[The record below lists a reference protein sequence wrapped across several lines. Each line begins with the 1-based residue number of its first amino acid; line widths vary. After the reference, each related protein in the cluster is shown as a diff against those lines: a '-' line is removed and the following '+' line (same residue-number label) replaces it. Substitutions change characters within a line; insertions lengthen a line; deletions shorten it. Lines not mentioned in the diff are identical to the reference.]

1 MTDTEL
7 LKKRFTELAMRSY
20 NSGIFTFTDFLGLQ
34 EQAAFEEIKTQL
46 KGIHYEKFGGAVGAE
61 RIMIRFGN
69 PEELGYEQNFP
80 ISTVKAEPV
89 SQKFADK
96 LTHRDLLGALMNLGI
111 ERCTLGDIP
120 IIDNVAYIFAN
131 EDIAPFIVSE
141 LTKAK
146 RTDLKLSLTDNI
158 PDGELYRTESRTV
171 QLASERLDA
180 LIAKLFSL
188 SRDEAQSL
196 FKKRLVFV
204 NGKLI
209 ESPSY
214 TPKVEDVVSVRGY
227 GRLIYRSYET
237 TTKKGRLNA
246 RVDVYI

>member
-61 RIMIRFGN
+61 RVMIRFGN

>member
-61 RIMIRFGN
+61 RVMIRFGN

-214 TPKVEDVVSVRGY
+214 TPKAEDVVSVRGY